1 MIMAVN
7 DPSDPLPELLQG
19 ARLNNREVIWLWL
32 GLYVHE
38 GIRLDRNTC
47 NGATMRDAIAEALK
61 EAQFTPDIRAKKD
74 LYLLPEEQMAWIT
87 TDRRQ
92 IQWLTPKVENLTNQ
106 ALPRGFAHLQGRER
120 LIAALDIW
128 KVDLEKKN
136 YEVEKL
142 HGHWRRHIAQ
152 DSQFEWFTDKNEGTK
167 RCVCAWEWLQ
177 KKYPMS
183 QPLISNYQELLMF
196 FDQEDFGSNERT
208 AMIREIRRRW
218 SRKQF
223 DERAA
228 DKKQVNVMLS
238 TTVIAQLDAL
248 AEAHGLK
255 RAQIIENLVRMEAD
269 AGVYLADD

>member
-1 MIMAVN
+1 MAVI
-7 DPSDPLPELLQG
+7 DLSDPLPELLQG

-38 GIRLDRNTC
+38 GILLDRNTC

-61 EAQFTPDIRAKKD
+61 EAQFTPNIRAKKD
-74 LYLLPEEQMAWIT
+74 LYLLPEDQMAWIT

-92 IQWLTPKVENLTNQ
+92 IQWLTPKVENLTDQ

-120 LIAALDIW
+120 LIATLDIW
-128 KVDLEKKN
+128 QVDLEQKS
-136 YEVEKL
+136 YGLEKL
-142 HGHWRRHIAQ
+142 HGHWRMHIAQ
-152 DSQFEWFTDKNEGTK
+152 DSQLAWFTDKNESTK

-177 KKYPMS
+177 KKHPKS
-183 QPLISNYQELLMF
+183 LPLISNYQELLMF
-196 FDQEDFGSNERT
+196 FDQEDFGTNERT

-248 AEAHGLK
+248 AKAHGLK

-269 AGVYLADD
+269 AGVYLAVG